1 MARLT
6 NTDLH
11 NEIKLV
17 KQDLNHVKEG
27 QMKMQEDLTMIKKVI
42 LNPDGG
48 TVSRVNRNT
57 EFRKNTQKVLWSI
70 WIAIL
75 GIIGK
80 MIFWD

>member
-17 KQDLNHVKEG
+17 KQDLNHVKDG
-27 QMKMQEDLTMIKKVI
+27 QRKMQEDLTMIKKVL

-48 TVSRVNRNT
+48 TISRVNRNT
-57 EFRKNTQKVLWSI
+57 EFRNNTTKVLWSI

-75 GIIGK
+75 GIICK

>member
-27 QMKMQEDLTMIKKVI
+27 QKKMQEDLTMIKKVI

>member
-1 MARLT
+1 MSRLT

-17 KQDLNHVKEG
+17 KQDLNHVKDG
-27 QMKMQEDLTMIKKVI
+27 QTKMQEDITMIKKVL

-48 TVSRVNRNT
+48 TISRVNKNT
-57 EFRKNTQKVLWSI
+57 EFRKNTQKVLWSL

>member
-17 KQDLNHVKEG
+17 KQDLNHVKDG
-27 QMKMQEDLTMIKKVI
+27 QRKMQEDLTMIKKVL

-48 TVSRVNRNT
+48 TISRVNRNT
-57 EFRKNTQKVLWSI
+57 EFRNNTTKVLWSI